1 LHLCIF
7 SGGSLVKGEVL
18 FLPSFFAWWVHL
30 STRGRDFEFF
40 CLLTRGR
47 VFVHFGLLLFPSSK
61 GEISALG
68 ECFDRER
75 FESFGAFAS
84 CVEAFSSF

>member
-1 LHLCIF
+1 
-7 SGGSLVKGEVL
+7 
-18 FLPSFFAWWVHL
+18 
-30 STRGRDFEFF
+30 
-40 CLLTRGR
+40 
-47 VFVHFGLLLFPSSK
+47 VHFGLLLFPSSK